1 MNQSRKYCSHARLC
15 DSLLGEMEVIEYSKK
30 QFVLSLIVVSS
41 VLLIS
46 ITTVVMT
53 SIVWVPLFILS
64 SPLLFVVAVLAKYTS
79 VRCEGDCRTY

>member
-1 MNQSRKYCSHARLC
+1 MNQSRKTALSRQPACVN
-15 DSLLGEMEVIEYSKK
+15 SLLGKMEVIEYSKK

-41 VLLIS
+41 VFLIT

-64 SPLLFVVAVLAKYTS
+64 SPLFIVVVVLAKYS
-79 VRCEGDCRTY
+79 FVRCEGDC